1 MMANDGRVIS
11 NFLVNTIKGKSLNIY
26 GSGDKTRS
34 FCYID
39 DMINALVKVMEID
52 FDSPINLGND
62 TEISLINLAKLITD
76 KYGENKIEFID
87 SVPDDPKIRKPDIS
101 RAKEILNWNPTIQ
114 IPEGIEKTF
123 NYFKEVL

>member
-1 MMANDGRVIS
+1 
-11 NFLVNTIKGKSLNIY
+11 
-26 GSGDKTRS
+26 
-34 FCYID
+34 
-39 DMINALVKVMEID
+39 MINALVKVMEID

-62 TEISLINLAKLITD
+62 TEISLINLAKLIID

-114 IPEGIEKTF
+114 IHEGIEKTF
-123 NYFKEVL
+123 NYFKKIL